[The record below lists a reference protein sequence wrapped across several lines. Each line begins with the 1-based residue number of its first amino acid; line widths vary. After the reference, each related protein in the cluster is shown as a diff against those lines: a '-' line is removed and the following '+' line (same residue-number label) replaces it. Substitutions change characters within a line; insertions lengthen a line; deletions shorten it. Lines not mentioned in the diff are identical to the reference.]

1 MKTWKSSFSI
11 LVVGVLCVVLCLSC
25 EKEGNEEPDN
35 NNDQFESLTSPYL
48 ICANRNPGGVGFDF
62 VYKGE
67 KGGANNL
74 DAPTVKNFEYD
85 VKIGNIKAEK
95 PDGTLSAAPYIQ
107 LSATAKA
114 ANYSAV
120 DTTCKG
126 LIDFTNLKK
135 SNIQN
140 YSLQS
145 DDTSFDILSVKTGP
159 TGSPLMQPLMQE
171 YNKLVIGQRWKE
183 AANNEIDNDEPIWII
198 QTKEGEIVK
207 FIVTDFPADP
217 APTPTGY
224 ISVSWDFVD

>member
-1 MKTWKSSFSI
+1 
-11 LVVGVLCVVLCLSC
+11 
-25 EKEGNEEPDN
+25 
-35 NNDQFESLTSPYL
+35 
-48 ICANRNPGGVGFDF
+48 
-62 VYKGE
+62 
-67 KGGANNL
+67 
-74 DAPTVKNFEYD
+74 
-85 VKIGNIKAEK
+85 
-95 PDGTLSAAPYIQ
+95 
-107 LSATAKA
+107 
-114 ANYSAV
+114 
-120 DTTCKG
+120 